1 LKASGEA
8 NYDESVMQQIDNN
21 AAKLAKAE
29 KKESGESES
38 NGDELDSEFYNAL
51 RLAAEEG
58 KISSS
63 QLQRKLR
70 LGFQRAARIIDQMYD
85 MGYIGE
91 PNGSKPRDVLITLDD
106 YREIMMRREDDE
118 E

>member
-1 LKASGEA
+1 MICKSPCE
-8 NYDESVMQQIDNN
+8 
-21 AAKLAKAE
+21 AKAE
-29 KKESGESES
+29 KKE
-38 NGDELDSEFYNAL
+38 NGDDDVDGGDLDPEFYSAL
-51 RLAAEEG
+51 KIAAEEG

-63 QLQRKLR
+63 LLQRKLK

-85 MGYIGE
+85 LGYIGD
-91 PNGSKPRDVLITLDD
+91 PNGSKPRDVLITIDD